1 MFSIALLQSTEQII
15 AARAIN
21 IWLLRNHANAAL
33 SQFSQFTNIDSFQ
46 GKRLES
52 RL

>member
-1 MFSIALLQSTEQII
+1 MVGIALLQSTEQII

-21 IWLLRNHANAAL
+21 IWLLRSHANAAPRP
-33 SQFSQFTNIDSFQ
+33 FSQFANIDSFQ
-46 GKRLES
+46 DKRLES